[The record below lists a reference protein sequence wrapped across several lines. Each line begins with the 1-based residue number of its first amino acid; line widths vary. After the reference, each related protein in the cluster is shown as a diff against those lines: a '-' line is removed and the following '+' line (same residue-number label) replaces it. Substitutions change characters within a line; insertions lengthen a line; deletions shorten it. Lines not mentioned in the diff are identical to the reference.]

1 MSKAPNNNK
10 SEIEIRPIFDR
21 ISKREDLFMRSI
33 TLDWNTVGSR
43 RQNTPALRRVDWYP
57 CPIRKGAFNSV
68 TSQLRQTSES
78 VSRFTTRVTP
88 MDRIWIVRAMMKMT
102 PSSAPVPLLP
112 LPSPFVS
119 RSDKSSFKRYGSRGR
134 ITGSSGSV
142 FGQSSRFPFD
152 RIESNRETR
161 EKILELGEGEGV
173 YLCGYANGLP
183 CKRAIR
189 ARDNDDAYTP
199 CRTPSTFI
207 GVRLTFPCPLT

>member
-112 LPSPFVS
+112 LSSPFVS

-134 ITGSSGSV
+134 ITG
-142 FGQSSRFPFD
+142 FEWIRFWTKFAFPVRSN
-152 RIESNRETR
+152 RIESRNERE
-161 EKILELGEGEGV
+161 
-173 YLCGYANGLP
+173 N
-183 CKRAIR
+183 
-189 ARDNDDAYTP
+189 
-199 CRTPSTFI
+199 I
-207 GVRLTFPCPLT
+207 GTGGGGGSVSLWLRQWFTV